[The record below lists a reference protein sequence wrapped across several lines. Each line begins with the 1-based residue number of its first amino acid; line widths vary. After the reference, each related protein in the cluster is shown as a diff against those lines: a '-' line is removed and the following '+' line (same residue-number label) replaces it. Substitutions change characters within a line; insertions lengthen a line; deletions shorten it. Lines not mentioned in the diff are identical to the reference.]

1 MGSISMPQGRGNR
14 QHNLRNYGEG
24 KMPSNID
31 VTRTD
36 QNIVWKDETITH
48 AYHRIFD
55 DAVAEYN
62 VKQKRKDRQIK
73 DYRTHIL
80 NSKNGEKEF
89 YEDVLQWGKQ
99 EDFIEHPEWREIAK
113 QSLIE
118 YIEGFEDRNPGLELI
133 GAYIHMDEAS
143 PHMHFDYIPVAEGY
157 KTGVQ
162 KRNSLDRAMR
172 NLIAVRTGSEYS
184 PRPDEKD
191 ASGKC
196 TDNATKQWKEMER
209 AHFKKICI
217 RRGLTVD
224 GEIKT
229 PEHDSLSVLEYKAEM
244 RKQEI
249 QKLET
254 QEKELRGTLRNLQ
267 SLIKQAE
274 EKLEEAKKEAAS
286 IIESAKAKANE
297 WLEKINI
304 RLGLIPKKDIEDKR
318 RELVG
323 YYKVCEPYLTNDMR
337 IAINNED
344 VKGFGALVSR
354 LTASNPDGTVARR
367 DPGWEELF
375 DFEIKFEEYLE
386 LKNKNVETEDILKE
400 LEQPE
405 NRRRRTRQM
414 KQ

>member
-24 KMPSNID
+24 KLPSNID

-55 DAVAEYN
+55 DVVAEYN
-62 VKQKRKDRQIK
+62 AKQKRKDRQIK

-113 QSLIE
+113 ECLLE
-118 YIEGFEDRNPGLELI
+118 YIEGFEERNPGLELI

-143 PHMHFDYIPVAEGY
+143 PHMHFDYIPVATGY

-172 NLIAVRTGSEYS
+172 NLIAIRTGSEYS

-217 RRGLTVD
+217 RRGLVVD

-229 PEHDSLSVLEYKAEM
+229 PERDSLSVLEYKAEM

-249 QKLET
+249 QQLET

-318 RELVG
+318 LELVG
-323 YYKVCEPYLTNDMR
+323 YYKACEPYLTNDMR

-344 VKGFGALVSR
+344 VKGFGVLVSR

-386 LKNKNVETEDILKE
+386 MKSKNVKTEDILKE

-405 NRRRRTRQM
+405 RVRGRHR
-414 KQ
+414 

>member
-24 KMPSNID
+24 KLPSNID

-36 QNIVWKDETITH
+36 QNIVWKDETTSH

-55 DAVAEYN
+55 DAVSEYN
-62 VKQKRKDRQIK
+62 AKQKRKDRQIK

-99 EDFIEHPEWREIAK
+99 EDFIEHPEWRDIAK
-113 QSLIE
+113 ECLLE

-209 AHFKKICI
+209 AHFKKICV
-217 RRGLTVD
+217 RRGLVVD

-229 PEHDSLSVLEYKAEM
+229 PERDSLSVLEYKAEM

-318 RELVG
+318 LELVG
-323 YYKVCEPYLTNDMR
+323 YYKACEPYLTNDMR

-405 NRRRRTRQM
+405 RRRGRRR
-414 KQ
+414 

>member
-24 KMPSNID
+24 KLPSNID

-36 QNIVWKDETITH
+36 QNIVWRDETITH

-62 VKQKRKDRQIK
+62 AKQRRKDRQIK

-217 RRGLTVD
+217 RRGLAVD

-229 PEHDSLSVLEYKAEM
+229 PERDSLSVLEYKAEM

-318 RELVG
+318 LELVG
-323 YYKVCEPYLTNDMR
+323 YYKACEPYLTNDMR

-386 LKNKNVETEDILKE
+386 MKSKNVKTEDILKE

-405 NRRRRTRQM
+405 N
-414 KQ
+414 KQKRNRKR

>member
-24 KMPSNID
+24 KLPSNID

-62 VKQKRKDRQIK
+62 AKQRRKDRQIK

-113 QSLIE
+113 ECLLE
-118 YIEGFEDRNPGLELI
+118 YIDGFEDRNPGLELI

-143 PHMHFDYIPVAEGY
+143 PHMHFDYIPVATGY

-172 NLIAVRTGSEYS
+172 NLIAIRTGSEYS

-209 AHFKKICI
+209 AHFKKICVC
-217 RRGLTVD
+217 RGLVVD

-229 PEHDSLSVLEYKAEM
+229 PERDSLSVLEYKAEM

-249 QKLET
+249 QQLEV

-286 IIESAKAKANE
+286 IIESAKVKANE

-318 RELVG
+318 LELVG
-323 YYKVCEPYLTNDMR
+323 YYKACEPYLTNDMR

-344 VKGFGALVSR
+344 VKGFGVLVSR

-405 NRRRRTRQM
+405 RRRGRRR
-414 KQ
+414 

>member
-24 KMPSNID
+24 KLPSNID

-55 DAVAEYN
+55 DVVAEYN
-62 VKQKRKDRQIK
+62 AKQKRKDRQIK

-113 QSLIE
+113 ECLLE
-118 YIEGFEDRNPGLELI
+118 YIEGFEERNPGLELI

-143 PHMHFDYIPVAEGY
+143 PHMHFDYIPVATGY

-209 AHFKKICI
+209 AHFRKICI
-217 RRGLTVD
+217 RRGLAVD

-229 PEHDSLSVLEYKAEM
+229 SERDSLSVLEYKAEM

-318 RELVG
+318 LELVG
-323 YYKVCEPYLTNDMR
+323 YYKACEPYLTNDMR

-367 DPGWEELF
+367 DSGWEELF

-386 LKNKNVETEDILKE
+386 MKSKNVKTEDILKE
-400 LEQPE
+400 LEQLDNKR
-405 NRRRRTRQM
+405 NRNRKR
-414 KQ
+414 

>member
-24 KMPSNID
+24 KLPSNVD
-31 VTRTD
+31 ASRTE
-36 QNIVWKDETITH
+36 QNIVWKDETTSH

-55 DAVAEYN
+55 DAVSEYN
-62 VKQKRKDRQIK
+62 AKQKRKDRQIK

-99 EDFIEHPEWREIAK
+99 EDFIEHPEWRDIAK
-113 QSLIE
+113 ECLLE

-209 AHFKKICI
+209 AHFKKICV
-217 RRGLTVD
+217 RRGLVVD

-229 PEHDSLSVLEYKAEM
+229 PERDSLSVLEYKAEM

-249 QKLET
+249 QKLEV
-254 QEKELRGTLRNLQ
+254 QEQELRGTLSNLQ
-267 SLIKQAE
+267 TLIKQAE
-274 EKLEEAKKEAAS
+274 EKLEQAKREAAS
-286 IIESAKAKANE
+286 IIESAKAKASE
-297 WLEKINI
+297 WLDKINL
-304 RLGLIPKKDIEDKR
+304 RLGLIPKKDVEDKR

-323 YYKVCEPYLTNDMR
+323 YYKACEPYLTNDMR

-405 NRRRRTRQM
+405 RRRGRRR
-414 KQ
+414 

>member
-24 KMPSNID
+24 KLPSNID

-62 VKQKRKDRQIK
+62 AKQKRKDRQIK

-99 EDFIEHPEWREIAK
+99 EDFIEHPEWRDIAK
-113 QSLIE
+113 ECLLE

-172 NLIAVRTGSEYS
+172 NLIAIRTGSEYS

-217 RRGLTVD
+217 RRGLAVD

-229 PEHDSLSVLEYKAEM
+229 PERDSLSVLEYKAEM

-318 RELVG
+318 LELVG
-323 YYKVCEPYLTNDMR
+323 YYKACEPYLTNDMR

-405 NRRRRTRQM
+405 RIRGRHR
-414 KQ
+414 

>member
-24 KMPSNID
+24 KLPSNID

-55 DAVAEYN
+55 DAVSEYN
-62 VKQKRKDRQIK
+62 AKQKRKDRQIK

-196 TDNATKQWKEMER
+196 IDNATKQWKEMER
-209 AHFKKICI
+209 AHFKKICV
-217 RRGLTVD
+217 RRGLVVD

-229 PEHDSLSVLEYKAEM
+229 PERDSLSVLEYKAEM

-249 QKLET
+249 QQLET

-318 RELVG
+318 LELVG
-323 YYKVCEPYLTNDMR
+323 YYKACEPYLTSDMR

-405 NRRRRTRQM
+405 RRRGRRR
-414 KQ
+414 

>member
-24 KMPSNID
+24 KLPSNVD
-31 VTRTD
+31 ASRTE
-36 QNIVWKDETITH
+36 QNIVWKDETTAH

-55 DAVAEYN
+55 DAVSEYN
-62 VKQKRKDRQIK
+62 AKQKRKDRQIK

-99 EDFIEHPEWREIAK
+99 EDFIEHPEWRDIAK
-113 QSLIE
+113 ECLLE

-157 KTGVQ
+157 KNGVQ

-184 PRPDEKD
+184 SRPDEKD
-191 ASGKC
+191 TSGKC

-209 AHFKKICI
+209 AHFRKICV
-217 RRGLTVD
+217 RRGLAVD

-229 PEHDSLSVLEYKAEM
+229 PERDSLSVLEYKAQM

-254 QEKELRGTLRNLQ
+254 QEKELRVTLRNLQ
-267 SLIKQAE
+267 RLIKQAE
-274 EKLEEAKKEAAS
+274 EKLEEAKKEATN

-323 YYKVCEPYLTNDMR
+323 YYKACESYLTNDMR
-337 IAINNED
+337 IAIRNED

-354 LTASNPDGTVARR
+354 LTAFNPDGTVARR

-375 DFEIKFEEYLE
+375 DFEIKFGEYLE
-386 LKNKNVETEDILKE
+386 MKN
-400 LEQPE
+400 
-405 NRRRRTRQM
+405 
-414 KQ
+414 

>member
-24 KMPSNID
+24 KLPSNID

-55 DAVAEYN
+55 DVVAEYN
-62 VKQKRKDRQIK
+62 AKQKRKDRQIK

-99 EDFIEHPEWREIAK
+99 EDFIEHPEWRDIAK
-113 QSLIE
+113 ECLLE
-118 YIEGFEDRNPGLELI
+118 YIEGFKDRNPGLELI

-209 AHFKKICI
+209 AHFKKICV
-217 RRGLTVD
+217 RRGLVVD

-229 PEHDSLSVLEYKAEM
+229 PERDSLSVLEYKAEM

-249 QKLET
+249 QKLEV
-254 QEKELRGTLRNLQ
+254 QEQELRGTLSNLQ
-267 SLIKQAE
+267 TLIKQAE
-274 EKLEEAKKEAAS
+274 EKLEQAKREAAS
-286 IIESAKAKANE
+286 IIESAKAKASE
-297 WLEKINI
+297 WLDKINL

-323 YYKVCEPYLTNDMR
+323 YYKACEPYLTNDMR

-405 NRRRRTRQM
+405 RRRGRRR
-414 KQ
+414 

>member
-24 KMPSNID
+24 KLPSNID

-62 VKQKRKDRQIK
+62 AKQKRKDRQIK

-99 EDFIEHPEWREIAK
+99 EDFMEHPEWRDIAK
-113 QSLIE
+113 ECLLE
-118 YIEGFEDRNPGLELI
+118 YIDGFEDRNPGLELI

-217 RRGLTVD
+217 RRGLAVD

-229 PEHDSLSVLEYKAEM
+229 PERDSLSVLEYKAEM

-318 RELVG
+318 LELVG
-323 YYKVCEPYLTNDMR
+323 YYKACEPYLTNDMR

-344 VKGFGALVSR
+344 VKGFGVLVSR
-354 LTASNPDGTVARR
+354 LTASNPDGTVARC

-405 NRRRRTRQM
+405 RRRGRRR
-414 KQ
+414 

>member
-1 MGSISMPQGRGNR
+1 
-14 QHNLRNYGEG
+14 
-24 KMPSNID
+24 
-31 VTRTD
+31 
-36 QNIVWKDETITH
+36 
-48 AYHRIFD
+48 
-55 DAVAEYN
+55 
-62 VKQKRKDRQIK
+62 
-73 DYRTHIL
+73 
-80 NSKNGEKEF
+80 
-89 YEDVLQWGKQ
+89 
-99 EDFIEHPEWREIAK
+99 
-113 QSLIE
+113 
-118 YIEGFEDRNPGLELI
+118 
-133 GAYIHMDEAS
+133 
-143 PHMHFDYIPVAEGY
+143 
-157 KTGVQ
+157 
-162 KRNSLDRAMR
+162 
-172 NLIAVRTGSEYS
+172 
-184 PRPDEKD
+184 
-191 ASGKC
+191 
-196 TDNATKQWKEMER
+196 MER
-209 AHFKKICI
+209 AHFRKICI
-217 RRGLTVD
+217 KHGLTVD

-229 PEHDSLSVLEYKAEM
+229 PERDSLFVLEYKVQM
-244 RKQEI
+244 REQEI

-254 QEKELRGTLRNLQ
+254 QEKELRRTLRSLQ

-318 RELVG
+318 LELVG
-323 YYKVCEPYLTNDMR
+323 YYKACEPYLTNDMR

-405 NRRRRTRQM
+405 RRRGRRR
-414 KQ
+414 

>member
-1 MGSISMPQGRGNR
+1 M
-14 QHNLRNYGEG
+14 
-24 KMPSNID
+24 
-31 VTRTD
+31 
-36 QNIVWKDETITH
+36 
-48 AYHRIFD
+48 
-55 DAVAEYN
+55 
-62 VKQKRKDRQIK
+62 
-73 DYRTHIL
+73 
-80 NSKNGEKEF
+80 
-89 YEDVLQWGKQ
+89 LQWGKQ
-99 EDFIEHPEWREIAK
+99 EDFIEHSEWRDIAK
-113 QSLIE
+113 ECLLE

-217 RRGLTVD
+217 RRGLAVD

-229 PEHDSLSVLEYKAEM
+229 PERDSLSVLEYKAEM

-318 RELVG
+318 LELVG
-323 YYKVCEPYLTNDMR
+323 YYKACEPYLTNDMR

-367 DPGWEELF
+367 NPGWEELF

-386 LKNKNVETEDILKE
+386 LKNKNVEMEDILKE

-405 NRRRRTRQM
+405 RRRGRRR
-414 KQ
+414 

>member
-1 MGSISMPQGRGNR
+1 
-14 QHNLRNYGEG
+14 
-24 KMPSNID
+24 MPSNID

-184 PRPDEKD
+184 LRPDEKD

-229 PEHDSLSVLEYKAEM
+229 PERDSLSVLEYKAEM

-405 NRRRRTRQM
+405 RIRGRHR
-414 KQ
+414 

>member
-24 KMPSNID
+24 KLPSNID

-62 VKQKRKDRQIK
+62 AKQKRKDRQIK

-99 EDFIEHPEWREIAK
+99 EDFMEHPEWRDIAK
-113 QSLIE
+113 ECLLE
-118 YIEGFEDRNPGLELI
+118 YIDGFEDRNPGLELI

-143 PHMHFDYIPVAEGY
+143 PHMHFDYVPVAEGY

-217 RRGLTVD
+217 RRGLAVD

-229 PEHDSLSVLEYKAEM
+229 PERDSLSVLEYKAEM

-274 EKLEEAKKEAAS
+274 EKLEEARKEAAS

-323 YYKVCEPYLTNDMR
+323 YYKACEPYLTNDMR
-337 IAINNED
+337 LAINNED

-386 LKNKNVETEDILKE
+386 MKSKNVKTEDILKE
-400 LEQPE
+400 LEQLDNKQ
-405 NRRRRTRQM
+405 NRNRKR
-414 KQ
+414 

>member
-24 KMPSNID
+24 KLPSNID

-55 DAVAEYN
+55 DVVAEYN
-62 VKQKRKDRQIK
+62 AKQKRKDRQIK

-99 EDFIEHPEWREIAK
+99 EDFIEHPEWRDIAK
-113 QSLIE
+113 ECLLE

-209 AHFKKICI
+209 AHFKKICV
-217 RRGLTVD
+217 RRGLVVD

-229 PEHDSLSVLEYKAEM
+229 PERDSLSVLEYKAEM
-244 RKQEI
+244 RKHEI

-318 RELVG
+318 LELVG
-323 YYKVCEPYLTNDMR
+323 YYKACEPYLTNDMR

-405 NRRRRTRQM
+405 RRRGRRR
-414 KQ
+414 

>member
-184 PRPDEKD
+184 LRPDEKD

-229 PEHDSLSVLEYKAEM
+229 PERDSLSVLEYKTEM